1 MVMADS
7 FLLEFMQRRERIVS
21 AMVEVCP
28 QL

>member
-1 MVMADS
+1 MVMAES
-7 FLLEFMQRRERIVS
+7 FLMEFMQRRERIVS